1 MPERYIDLHIHSQA
15 SDGTSSADD
24 VYLRAQRA
32 GLAAFAITDH
42 DTLDGYFDIRN
53 LVDGDKI
60 ELIPAV
66 ELSGY
71 LKGADVH
78 ILGYLVD
85 PDHPLLTQRLTQLKQ
100 ARKDR
105 AASMVSKLNQ
115 LGLNLS
121 LVRVQEIAGHSTIG
135 RPHIADAL
143 LKNGLIANYDE
154 AFQKYLGT
162 DGPAYEPK
170 KYMSAQ
176 EAIGLIHSAGG
187 VAVLAHPGILG
198 RDELIVDLLEMQL
211 DGIEAFHCQHDNYLT
226 NHYIQ
231 TARKYGLAYSGGSD
245 CHGLRKGRFLLG
257 TVKVPYSCLTML
269 RKAREA
275 RLR

>member
-1 MPERYIDLHIHSQA
+1 MPDRFVDLHIHTNA
-15 SDGTSSADD
+15 SDGTSTSDE
-24 VYLRAQRA
+24 VLQRAQRA

-42 DTLDGYFDIRN
+42 DSLEGFFQIKN
-53 LVDGDKI
+53 LVDGNKI
-60 ELIPAV
+60 ELIPAM

-78 ILGYLVD
+78 LLGYLVNPDD
-85 PDHPLLTQRLTQLKQ
+85 PALNQKLAELKL
-100 ARKDR
+100 ARKNR
-105 AASMVSKLNQ
+105 AASMVAKLNQ
-115 LGLNLS
+115 LGINLS

-143 LKNGLIANYDE
+143 LKNGHISNYDE
-154 AFQKYLGT
+154 AFHKYIGT

-170 KYMSAQ
+170 KYMSAE
-176 EAIGLIHSAGG
+176 EAIALIHSAGG

-198 RDELIVDLLEMQL
+198 RDELIVDLLEMQI
-211 DGIEAFHCQHDNYLT
+211 DGIEAFHSQHDNYLT

-231 TARKYGLAYSGGSD
+231 TAKKYGLAYSGGSD

-257 TVKVPYSCLTML
+257 TVKVPYSCLSLL
-269 RKAREA
+269 RKAQEA
-275 RLR
+275 RYK